1 MSDWIVIR
9 TPFDKPNKPD
19 IIEIL
24 AEVPLDWKKYL
35 RRVANKTKKA
45 GRYLAANLLY
55 NEGEAFY
62 PKTTAKNYHQ
72 TEKESS
78 D

>member
-9 TPFDKPNKPD
+9 IPFDKPNKPEIVESLAD
-19 IIEIL
+19 I
-24 AEVPLDWKKYL
+24 PLNWKKYL
-35 RRVANKTKKA
+35 SQVAEKTKKT
-45 GRYLAANLLY
+45 GRYLVANIMY

-62 PKTTAKNYHQ
+62 PKTIAKDYHQ
-72 TEKESS
+72 TEKESG